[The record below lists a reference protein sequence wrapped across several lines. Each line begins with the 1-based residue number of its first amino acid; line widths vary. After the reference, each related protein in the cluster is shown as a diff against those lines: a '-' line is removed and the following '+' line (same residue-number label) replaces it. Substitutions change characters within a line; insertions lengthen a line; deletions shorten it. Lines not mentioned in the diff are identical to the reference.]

1 MASTAIIGAQW
12 GDEGKAKIIDRLAS
26 SAQMVVRTAGGN
38 NAGHT
43 VAVQDQI
50 YQFRLIPSGILYP
63 DVTCVLGNGTAIDPQ
78 DLLAEMRQLEERGVS
93 LSNLRISLRA
103 HLVMPYH
110 KILDTQRHWTLL
122 YGQGGAH
129 RASRM

>member
-1 MASTAIIGAQW
+1 MKKVDVVLGLQW

-26 SAQMVVRTAGGN
+26 SAQVVVRTAGGN

-43 VAVQDQI
+43 VAMQDQI

-93 LSNLRISLRA
+93 LSNLHNRLRA
-103 HLVMPYH
+103 HRVIRFYE
-110 KILDTQRHWTLL
+110 I
-122 YGQGGAH
+122 
-129 RASRM
+129 